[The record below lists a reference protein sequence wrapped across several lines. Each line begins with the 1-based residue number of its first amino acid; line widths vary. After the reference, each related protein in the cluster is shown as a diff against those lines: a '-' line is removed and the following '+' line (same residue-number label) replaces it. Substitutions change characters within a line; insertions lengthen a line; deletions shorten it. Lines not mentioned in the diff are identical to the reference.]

1 MKKNIGVWLDT
12 EKAYIITL
20 KNGESTV
27 EVIESEVETRVRFKG
42 ETKAYS
48 KMGNQFINPAKRM
61 THRRRHQFKHYF
73 ENITNCLKEADEIY
87 LFGPAETK
95 VHLAKYLNK
104 YPNLNERIRKTE
116 SEDHLTENQMIAHVK
131 QVFEKEAVNLKV
143 RIRH

>member
-12 EKAYIITL
+12 EKAYIISL
-20 KNGESTV
+20 ENGASKV

-48 KMGNQFINPAKRM
+48 RMGNQFINPAKRI
-61 THRRRHQFKHYF
+61 TARRRHQFKNYF
-73 ENITNCLKEADEIY
+73 NSISDRLKEAEEIY

-95 VHLAKYLNK
+95 VHLAKHINK
-104 YPNLNERIRKTE
+104 HTNLNDRIRKIETE
-116 SEDHLTENQMIAHVK
+116 DALTENQMIARVK
-131 QVFEKEAVNLKV
+131 EIFRSEGVKVNV